1 MSVQI
6 IIGDRVIK
14 ERKFEEAI
22 APKEPYIYFKEQTE
36 FQCGL
41 CVLNNIYGH
50 HAFTVEMLNAVAS
63 ALMEAQGRI
72 TEAAPVEEMS
82 TAAGMFVID
91 ILIMAVNHVQSKT
104 LGWIEL

>member
-6 IIGDRVIK
+6 IIGDRVVK
-14 ERKFEEAI
+14 ERKFEAAI
-22 APKEPYIYFKEQTE
+22 APKELYIYFEEQTE

-41 CVLNNIYGH
+41 CVLNNIYGY

-72 TEAAPVEEMS
+72 TQAAPVQEMS
-82 TAAGMFVID
+82 TAAGMFAID
-91 ILIMAVNHVQSKT
+91 ILIMVVNHV
-104 LGWIEL
+104 